1 VKIDRAIDDVR
12 EAETE
17 LAKRLVAVA
26 ERHAVEHDLYH
37 LGHTLARQ
45 CVARLEALRPFAE
58 RYGATSVLDGTGA
71 GTSPGLLE
79 TLRRKASEVLGR
91 SEASGLVLL
100 GDLRE
105 SYLEAHRAEISWVIL
120 LQAAK
125 AARDPE
131 LIKAATSSHE
141 ASQGVSKWL
150 RTKIKVAAPQILVSG

>member
-1 VKIDRAIDDVR
+1 VKIDRAIDDVG
-12 EAETE
+12 EAETD

-45 CVARLEALRPFAE
+45 CVERVEVLRPFAE
-58 RYGATSVLDGTGA
+58 RYGATPLPDGTGTDA
-71 GTSPGLLE
+71 SSGLLE

-100 GDLRE
+100 ADLRE
-105 SYLEAHRAEISWVIL
+105 TYLLAHRAEISWVIL

-141 ASQGVSKWL
+141 ASQGVATWL
-150 RTKIKVAAPQILVSG
+150 RTKIKVSAPQILVSG